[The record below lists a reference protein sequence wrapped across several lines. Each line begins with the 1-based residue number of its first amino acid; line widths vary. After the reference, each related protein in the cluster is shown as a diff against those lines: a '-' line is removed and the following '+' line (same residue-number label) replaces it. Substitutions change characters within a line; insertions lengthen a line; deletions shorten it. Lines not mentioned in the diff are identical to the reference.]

1 LTLAGSPST
10 IWENNKAKPVTQSS
24 FKVVI
29 FGAGSIGCYLGGRLL
44 SSGVNVVMVGRKTMQ
59 ERLRTSPLTVTDY
72 EGFRFHSQLAEH
84 QYVTSAEAAG
94 NADLVLVTVK
104 SAATSEAGKQLAPW
118 VSEGIPVVSLQNGIS
133 NAEHLQAAMP
143 NANVLAGMV
152 PFNVLQQE
160 PGHFHQGTQG
170 HLMAD
175 RHPSLQ
181 PALPWFE
188 HAGLPLEL
196 RRDIESVMWSKLL
209 LNLNNPVNALSGVP
223 LLEELSQRD
232 YRRCLA
238 MAQRETLELLK
249 SAGIPTV
256 KLTGLP
262 TKLIP
267 SVMSLPD
274 WLFTRL
280 AKRMLTIDPVAR
292 SSMWED
298 LQAGRPTEIDW
309 INGEVVKLAE
319 KLGTDAPVNRKLVRL
334 MHQREETE
342 KTWGASELLN
352 ELTDHSRP

>member
-1 LTLAGSPST
+1 M
-10 IWENNKAKPVTQSS
+10 TQST

-59 ERLRTSPLTVTDY
+59 ERLQSTPLTVTDY
-72 EGFRFHSQLAEH
+72 GGFRFHRQLADH

-104 SAATSEAGKQLAPW
+104 SAATSEAGRQLAPW
-118 VSEGIPVVSLQNGIS
+118 VADGIPVVSLQNGIS

-143 NANVLAGMV
+143 KANVLAGMV
-152 PFNVLQQE
+152 PFNVLQQK
-160 PGHFHQGTQG
+160 PGHFHQGTEG

-175 RHPSLQ
+175 RHPSLE

-196 RRDIESVMWSKLL
+196 RSDIASVMWSKLL
-209 LNLNNPVNALSGVP
+209 LNLNNPVNALSGLP

-232 YRRCLA
+232 YRRCLV
-238 MAQRETLELLK
+238 MAQRETLQLLTT
-249 SAGIPTV
+249 AGIPTV

-267 SVMSLPD
+267 SMMSLPD

-319 KLGTDAPVNRKLVRL
+319 KLGTDAPINRKLVQL
-334 MHQREETE
+334 MHERE
-342 KTWGASELLN
+342 KIPKAWGARELL
-352 ELTDHSRP
+352 LALMIK

>member
-1 LTLAGSPST
+1 MTD
-10 IWENNKAKPVTQSS
+10 SS

-44 SSGVNVVMVGRKTMQ
+44 SAGADVIMVGRPRMQ
-59 ERLRTSPLTVTDY
+59 NLLQTTPLTVTDY
-72 EGFRFHSQLAEH
+72 EGFRFHSQLIDN
-84 QYVTSAEAAG
+84 QYVTSPEAAK

-104 SAATSEAGKQLAPW
+104 SAATRTAGEQLAPW
-118 VSEGIPVVSLQNGIS
+118 VSEGIPIISLQNGIS
-133 NAEHLQAAMP
+133 NAEHLQRAMP

-160 PGHFHQGTQG
+160 PGHFHQGTEG
-170 HLMAD
+170 HLMAA

-181 PALPWFE
+181 PALSWFE
-188 HAGLPLEL
+188 QAGLPLEL
-196 RRDIESVMWSKLL
+196 RTDIESVMWSKLL

-238 MAQRETLELLK
+238 LAQRETLQLLK
-249 SAGIPTV
+249 AAGIPTV
-256 KLTGLP
+256 RLTGLP
-262 TKLIP
+262 TNLIP
-267 SVMSLPD
+267 RMMSMPD

-319 KLGTDAPVNRKLVRL
+319 ALGTDAPVNRRLVQL
-334 MHQREETE
+334 MHERE
-342 KTWGASELLN
+342 KTPRMWNAHELLA
-352 ELTDHSRP
+352 EVSDLSLRKPTPARSGQEPP

>member
-1 LTLAGSPST
+1 M
-10 IWENNKAKPVTQSS
+10 TQST

-59 ERLRTSPLTVTDY
+59 ERLRSTPLTVTDY
-72 EGFRFHSQLAEH
+72 GGFRFHRQLADH

-104 SAATSEAGKQLAPW
+104 SAATSEAGRLLAPW
-118 VSEGIPVVSLQNGIS
+118 VADGIPVVSLQNGIS

-143 NANVLAGMV
+143 KANVLAGMV
-152 PFNVLQQE
+152 PFNVLQQK
-160 PGHFHQGTQG
+160 PGHFHQGTEG

-175 RHPSLQ
+175 RHPSLE

-196 RRDIESVMWSKLL
+196 RSDIASVMWSKLL
-209 LNLNNPVNALSGVP
+209 LNLNNPVNALSGLP

-232 YRRCLA
+232 YRRCLV
-238 MAQRETLELLK
+238 MAQRETLQLLTT
-249 SAGIPTV
+249 AGIPTV

-267 SVMSLPD
+267 SMMSLPD

-319 KLGTDAPVNRKLVRL
+319 KLGTDAPINRKLVQL
-334 MHQREETE
+334 MHERENIPRA
-342 KTWGASELLN
+342 WGARELL
-352 ELTDHSRP
+352 LALMIK